1 MCCNTMNL
9 TWTIDDMLDDLE
21 YPAVQDVKEAFIK
34 AMKGDHKG
42 ESNIDRMVTE

>member
-21 YPAVQDVKEAFIK
+21 YPAVQDVTEAFIK
-34 AMKGDHKG
+34 AMKEDHKG
-42 ESNIDRMVTE
+42 GSDIERMVTE